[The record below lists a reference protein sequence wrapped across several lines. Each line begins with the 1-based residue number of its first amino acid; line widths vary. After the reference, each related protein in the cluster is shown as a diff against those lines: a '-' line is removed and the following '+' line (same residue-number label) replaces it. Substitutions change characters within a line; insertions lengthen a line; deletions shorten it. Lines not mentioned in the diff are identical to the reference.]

1 MSHKF
6 FMADFTSDLQSF
18 KQPFSFL
25 DIDPTMESLNQF
37 GELNQSVIDNS
48 ALNYQSSYLQPFS
61 NDNFFSNEAPEI
73 PGNWGENLPGFVHHS
88 NQSSVSVAEPI
99 VTSKTEFHESKK
111 RKALDV
117 SESSSGISSSPQVSE
132 SGIKR
137 RNNSGRGK
145 RSKSNEKEEEKPKE
159 VVHVRAR
166 RGQAT
171 DSHSLAER
179 VRRGKINERLKCLQD
194 IVPGCYKTMGM
205 AVMLDEII
213 NYVQSLQNQVEFLSM
228 KLTAASTYYDFNS
241 ESDAM
246 EREKAQEKKELE
258 RLMREG
264 YVGGLACFHSS
275 SSSTWSS
282 LT

>member
-1 MSHKF
+1 
-6 FMADFTSDLQSF
+6 MADFTSDLQNF
-18 KQPFSFL
+18 KQSFSFL

-37 GELNQSVIDNS
+37 AELNQSVIDNS
-48 ALNYQSSYLQPFS
+48 ALNFQSFLPFS
-61 NDNFFSNEAPEI
+61 NDSFFSNEAPEI
-73 PGNWGENLPGFVHHS
+73 PGNWRENLPDFINYS
-88 NQSSVSVAEPI
+88 NQGSVSVAHPV
-99 VTSKTEFHESKK
+99 VTAKTEFYESKK
-111 RKALDV
+111 RKALDI
-117 SESSSGISSSPQVSE
+117 SECTSGSSYSRQVSE

-137 RNNSGRGK
+137 RNNSRRGK
-145 RSKSNEKEEEKPKE
+145 RAKSNEKEEEKE

-179 VRRGKINERLKCLQD
+179 VRRGKINEKLRCLQD

-213 NYVQSLQNQVEFLSM
+213 NYVQSLQNQIEFLSM

-241 ESDAM
+241 ESDAVERM
-246 EREKAQEKKELE
+246 QREKAKEAKELE
-258 RLMREG
+258 RLMGDG

-275 SSSTWSS
+275 TWSS